1 MKLNELYNLPLKEA
15 LEKMELAE
23 MKVHTDDGGSIK
35 AIELKYTCGN
45 QKQEPE
51 QKPKRASYPYFF
63 CFLEWR
69 KDGDWKWVNLIT

>member
-35 AIELKYTCGN
+35 AIELKYT
-45 QKQEPE
+45 
-51 QKPKRASYPYFF
+51 
-63 CFLEWR
+63 
-69 KDGDWKWVNLIT
+69 

>member
-1 MKLNELYNLPLKEA
+1 MKLNELYNPPLKEA

-51 QKPKRASYPYFF
+51 QKPKRASYPYF
-63 CFLEWR
+63 
-69 KDGDWKWVNLIT
+69 

>member
-15 LEKMELAE
+15 LDKMDLAE
-23 MKVHTDDGGSIK
+23 MKVHTDDGGGIK

-51 QKPKRASYPYFF
+51 QKPKRVSYRYF
-63 CFLEWR
+63 
-69 KDGDWKWVNLIT
+69 